1 MIKIYLY
8 LLVFILIF
16 CSSKRTNQSND
27 QKNSRETVEKFYLWY
42 IKDAYPKDFSYY
54 QIPPYKKVDQKK
66 YAFDN
71 NEHKARLE
79 KVKYLSKEYINSS
92 LEKLEIC
99 NTEMLKLDWDA
110 QPESQFNIRA
120 CDYLWFDN
128 WVGGQGEDIDG
139 FRIVNEV
146 ASNDR
151 VVFMVE
157 ILIQKDVFAKS
168 KVTVKKE
175 DGIYKIT
182 NIELIWN

>member
-1 MIKIYLY
+1 MKTYLY
-8 LLVFILIF
+8 FLTLSLIF
-16 CSSKRTNQSND
+16 CSSKNQSND
-27 QKNSRETVEKFYLWY
+27 QRDARETIEKFYQWY
-42 IKDAYPKDFSYY
+42 IHEAYPKVFDYY
-54 QIPPYKKVDQKK
+54 QIPPYKKICQKK
-66 YAFDN
+66 YLFN
-71 NEHKARLE
+71 KNELKVRLE
-79 KVKYLSKEYINSS
+79 KVKHLSNEYINSS

-110 QPESQFNIRA
+110 EPESQFNTRA

-157 ILIQKDVFAKS
+157 ILIQKDVFTKS
-168 KVTVKKE
+168 KVSVKIE
-175 DGIYKIT
+175 GGVYKIT
-182 NIELIWN
+182 DIELIWN